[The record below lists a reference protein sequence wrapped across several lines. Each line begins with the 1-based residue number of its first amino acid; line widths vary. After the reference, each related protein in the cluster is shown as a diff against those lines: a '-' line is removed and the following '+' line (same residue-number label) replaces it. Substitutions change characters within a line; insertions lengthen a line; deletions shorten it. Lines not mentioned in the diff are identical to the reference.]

1 LYNKGELIEALLTK
15 EYEAKAGTGNVGVL
29 NYEIGL
35 ALYNM
40 SYFGQAW
47 KAMDFYRSGASLQTA
62 YLRDGDNV
70 TPHPIFPYGNQE
82 NFDCSRARLYFE
94 RARLATDSLELAA
107 KATFMAAKCERNEYY
122 VNRWRPDAVQSF
134 ENFELLV
141 QNYAGTDFYQ
151 QIIEECLYFR
161 AYANR

>member
-1 LYNKGELIEALLTK
+1 
-15 EYEAKAGTGNVGVL
+15 
-29 NYEIGL
+29 
-35 ALYNM
+35 
-40 SYFGQAW
+40 
-47 KAMDFYRSGASLQTA
+47 
-62 YLRDGDNV
+62 V

-151 QIIEECLYFR
+151 QIIDECLYFR